1 MVHTAQAVND
11 MLLQASQR
19 LGSRGDAKADRHPA
33 SLFMLVL
40 DIALK
45 CLEDPK
51 LTSSQK
57 QLALHLVKHWA
68 PRLPAVLRTD
78 PSELREVDE
87 KEMEAKDHPMP
98 RVVQGL
104 GFVPQSKGD
113 VTMGLVEFLQLLH
126 VGLLQAQPTHQLV
139 D

>member
-1 MVHTAQAVND
+1 MLSTFTEDAERSQYGVRITRSESEVQESLEDGKAIINSLVEAVLEKKFIVPVVLGETFGNLRSVQMLHTAQAVND

-51 LTSSQK
+51 LTSSRSSSRSI
-57 QLALHLVKHWA
+57 W
-68 PRLPAVLRTD
+68 
-78 PSELREVDE
+78 
-87 KEMEAKDHPMP
+87 
-98 RVVQGL
+98 
-104 GFVPQSKGD
+104 
-113 VTMGLVEFLQLLH
+113 
-126 VGLLQAQPTHQLV
+126 
-139 D
+139 